1 MKMKAVL
8 KLEGLDCANC
18 AAKIENEVQKIP
30 GVEEATV
37 TFMTQKMTI
46 VAPDDDIE
54 RIVEEATRLTK
65 KLEGDVVVK
74 RIK

>member
-1 MKMKAVL
+1 MKAVL

-18 AAKIENEVQKIP
+18 AAKIENEVQRIP

-46 VAPDDDIE
+46 VAPDDKIE
-54 RIVEEATRLTK
+54 TIVEEATKLTK

>member
-1 MKMKAVL
+1 MKAVL

-18 AAKIENEVQKIP
+18 AAKIENEVQRIP

-46 VAPDDDIE
+46 VAPDDNIE
-54 RIVEEATRLTK
+54 AIVEEATKLTK

>member
-1 MKMKAVL
+1 MKAVL

-37 TFMTQKMTI
+37 TFITQKMTI

>member
-1 MKMKAVL
+1 M
-8 KLEGLDCANC
+8 
-18 AAKIENEVQKIP
+18 QRIP

-46 VAPDDDIE
+46 VAPDDKIE
-54 RIVEEATRLTK
+54 AIVEEATKLTK

>member
-1 MKMKAVL
+1 MKAVL

-18 AAKIENEVQKIP
+18 AAKIENEVQRIP
-30 GVEEATV
+30 GVKEASV

-46 VAPDDDIE
+46 VAPDDRIE
-54 RIVEEATRLTK
+54 EIVEQATKLTK

-74 RIK
+74 RLK

>member
-1 MKMKAVL
+1 MKAVL

-18 AAKIENEVQKIP
+18 AAKIENEVQRIP

-46 VAPDDDIE
+46 VAPDDKIE
-54 RIVEEATRLTK
+54 AIVDEATKLTK

-74 RIK
+74 RIR

>member
-1 MKMKAVL
+1 MKAVL

-18 AAKIENEVQKIP
+18 AAKIENEVQRIP

-46 VAPDDDIE
+46 VAPDDKIE
-54 RIVEEATRLTK
+54 AIVEETTKLTK

>member
-1 MKMKAVL
+1 MKAVL

-18 AAKIENEVQKIP
+18 AAKIENEVQRIP

>member
-1 MKMKAVL
+1 MKAVL

-18 AAKIENEVQKIP
+18 AAKIENEVQRIP
-30 GVEEATV
+30 GVEEAPV

-46 VAPDDDIE
+46 VAPDDKIE
-54 RIVEEATRLTK
+54 AIVEEATKLTK

>member
-1 MKMKAVL
+1 MKAVL

-18 AAKIENEVQKIP
+18 AAKIENEVHRIP

-46 VAPDDDIE
+46 VAPDDKIE
-54 RIVEEATRLTK
+54 AIVEEATKLTK

>member
-1 MKMKAVL
+1 MKAVL

-18 AAKIENEVQKIP
+18 AAKIENEVQRIP

-37 TFMTQKMTI
+37 TFMTQKMAI
-46 VAPDDDIE
+46 VAPDDKIE
-54 RIVEEATRLTK
+54 AIVEEATKLTK

-74 RIK
+74 RIR

>member
-1 MKMKAVL
+1 MKAVL

-18 AAKIENEVQKIP
+18 AAKIENEVQRIP
-30 GVEEATV
+30 GAEEATV

-46 VAPDDDIE
+46 VAPDDKIE
-54 RIVEEATRLTK
+54 AIVEEATKLTK

-74 RIK
+74 RIR

>member
-1 MKMKAVL
+1 MKAVL

-18 AAKIENEVQKIP
+18 AAKIENEVQRIP

-46 VAPDDDIE
+46 VAPNDKIE
-54 RIVEEATRLTK
+54 AIVEEATKLTK

-74 RIK
+74 RIR

>member
-1 MKMKAVL
+1 MKAVL

-18 AAKIENEVQKIP
+18 AAKIENEVQRIP

-46 VAPDDDIE
+46 VAPDDKIE
-54 RIVEEATRLTK
+54 AIVEEATKLTK

>member
-1 MKMKAVL
+1 MKAVL

-18 AAKIENEVQKIP
+18 AAKIENEVQRIP
-30 GVEEATV
+30 GVEEASV

-46 VAPDDDIE
+46 VAPDEDIE

>member
-1 MKMKAVL
+1 MKAVL

-18 AAKIENEVQKIP
+18 AAKIENEVQRIP
-30 GVEEATV
+30 GVEEAAV

-46 VAPDDDIE
+46 VAPDEDIE

-65 KLEGDVVVK
+65 KLEGDVVVN

>member
-1 MKMKAVL
+1 MKAVL

-18 AAKIENEVQKIP
+18 AAKIENEVQKIT

-46 VAPDDDIE
+46 VAPEEDIE